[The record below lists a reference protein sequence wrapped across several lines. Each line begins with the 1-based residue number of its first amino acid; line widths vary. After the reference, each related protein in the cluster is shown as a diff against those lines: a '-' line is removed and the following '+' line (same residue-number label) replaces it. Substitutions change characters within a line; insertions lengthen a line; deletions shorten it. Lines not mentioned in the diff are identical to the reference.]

1 MIHFQL
7 VKFVQSQNQKMKSVC
22 IWFLTKT
29 FNRENSTNLTPTWV
43 AYNSLIT
50 NVLPVTIYYGLLL
63 YPAPPTDWSNFYT
76 ALKLCQNISTAIYPG
91 WKTIICLNLQLYPK
105 AIQLQ
110 SRDEINRNF
119 AFRPK
124 ELHIVF
130 SFLHAMGKYVLGQW
144 HRPNFYWNWAVW
156 TSNTQSICER
166 QT

>member
-1 MIHFQL
+1 MGRTSSTELHRLCTSNQVLMLSPKSYKSIATKIDLSIMIHFQL

-91 WKTIICLNLQLYPK
+91 GKTVIPLNLQLYPK

-110 SRDEINRNF
+110 SRD
-119 AFRPK
+119 
-124 ELHIVF
+124 
-130 SFLHAMGKYVLGQW
+130 
-144 HRPNFYWNWAVW
+144 
-156 TSNTQSICER
+156 
-166 QT
+166 